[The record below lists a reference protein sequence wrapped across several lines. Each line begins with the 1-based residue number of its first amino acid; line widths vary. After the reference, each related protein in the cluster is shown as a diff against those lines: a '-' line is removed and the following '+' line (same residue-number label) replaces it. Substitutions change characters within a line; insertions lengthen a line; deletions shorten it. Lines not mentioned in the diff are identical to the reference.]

1 MNTIELVAVRFLR
14 PYQAY
19 RTGQVVEVTGGLAR
33 SLELQRYAVRHVEPQ
48 LQFAAAPDPASLER
62 AEAPVAKKR
71 RKRNAS

>member
-1 MNTIELVAVRFLR
+1 MNTIETISVRFVR

-19 RTGQVVEVTGGLAR
+19 KAGQVVDVTAGLAR
-33 SLELQRYAVRHVEPQ
+33 SLELQRYAVRHTEPQ
-48 LQFAAAPDPASLER
+48 LAFATAPEPASLER